1 MKILIQGGRVI
12 NPATG
17 FDAVCDVAIAAGRV
31 VAIKNI
37 PADFA
42 PSKTIDA
49 TGCVVAPG
57 LVDLCA
63 RLREPGYEHEGMLE
77 SELGAA
83 VAGGVTSLVC
93 PPDTDPV
100 LDEPGLVE
108 MLKFRAEKLHQSR
121 VFPLGALTRN
131 LQGETLTEMAQLTE
145 AGCIGFGQAEVP
157 LANTQ
162 VLQRAMQYA
171 ATFGYT
177 VWLRPQE
184 LHLGKGV
191 AASGAL
197 ATRLGLAGVPVAAE
211 TIALHTIF
219 ELMRALGGH
228 ARNGSRP
235 AAETRNGS
243 RPAAEVRNSSQPA
256 AQAGPRVHLCR
267 ISSAAGVA
275 LVRAAKADGLRVT
288 CDVSINSLH
297 LTEGDIGYFDSRAR
311 LCPPLR
317 QQRDRDA
324 LRAALADGTIDVLV
338 SDHNPV
344 EADAKNLPFA
354 EAEPGATGLEL
365 LLSLALAWGEASGL
379 DLLRTMARVTSA
391 PAQVLGESLGTL
403 QASLGQLVA
412 GGVADVCVFDPAAQW
427 SVSSSTLKSQG
438 KHTPFAHDM
447 GGMPMQARVRCTI
460 VSGHVAYEA
469 ASA

>member
-1 MKILIQGGRVI
+1 MKILIKGGRVI

-17 FDAVCDVAIAAGRV
+17 FDEIADVAIAAGRIL
-31 VAIKNI
+31 AIKNI
-37 PADFA
+37 AKDFV

-49 TGCVVAPG
+49 AGCIVAPG

-108 MLKFRAEKLHQSR
+108 MLKFRAEKLHRSR

-131 LQGETLTEMAQLTE
+131 LQGETLTEMVELTE

-162 VLQRAMQYA
+162 VLQRALQYA

-219 ELMRALGGH
+219 ELMRALGGS
-228 ARNGSRP
+228 AQQSGTRP
-235 AAETRNGS
+235 GAE
-243 RPAAEVRNSSQPA
+243 
-256 AQAGPRVHLCR
+256 GPRVHLCR

-275 LVRAAKADGLRVT
+275 LVRAAKADGLLVT

-297 LTEGDIGYFDSRAR
+297 LTDADIGYFDSRAR
-311 LCPPLR
+311 LSPPLR

-365 LLSLALAWGEASGL
+365 LLSLAIKWGEASGQSL
-379 DLLRTMARVTSA
+379 SQTLAKITCA
-391 PAQVLGESLGTL
+391 PASVLGASLGTL

-412 GGVADVCVFDPAAQW
+412 GGVADVCVFDPNAVW
-427 SVSSSTLKSQG
+427 SVSDAALQSQG
-438 KHTPFAHDM
+438 KHTPFSHDM
-447 GGMPMQARVRCTI
+447 GGTPLQGRVRCTV

-469 ASA
+469 STH

>member
-1 MKILIQGGRVI
+1 MKILIKGGRVI

-17 FDAVCDVAIAAGRV
+17 FDEVADIAIAAGRIL
-31 VAIKNI
+31 AIKNMA
-37 PADFA
+37 PDFA

-49 TGCVVAPG
+49 TGCIVAPG
-57 LVDLCA
+57 LIDLCA

-83 VAGGVTSLVC
+83 VAGGITSLVC

-108 MLKFRAEKLHQSR
+108 MLKFRAEKLHCSR

-131 LQGETLTEMAQLTE
+131 LQGETLTEMAELTE

-162 VLQRAMQYA
+162 VLQRALQYA
-171 ATFGYT
+171 ATIGYT
-177 VWLRPQE
+177 VRLRPQE

-219 ELMRALGGH
+219 ELMRALGGGQG
-228 ARNGSRP
+228 NG
-235 AAETRNGS
+235 T
-243 RPAAEVRNSSQPA
+243 
-256 AQAGPRVHLCR
+256 GPRVHLCR
-267 ISSAAGVA
+267 ISSAAGVE
-275 LVRAAKADGLRVT
+275 LVRAAKAAGLRVT

-297 LTEGDIGYFDSRAR
+297 LTDADIGYFDSRAR
-311 LCPPLR
+311 LSPPLR

-338 SDHNPV
+338 SDHNQV

-365 LLSLALAWGEASGL
+365 LLSLAIKWGEVSSQSLSQTLAKI
-379 DLLRTMARVTSA
+379 TCA
-391 PAQVLGESLGTL
+391 PADVLGASLGTL

-412 GGVADVCVFDPAAQW
+412 GGVADVCVFDPNAVW
-427 SVSSSTLKSQG
+427 SVEGSALQSQG

-447 GGMPMQARVRCTI
+447 GGTPLQGRVRCTV
-460 VSGHVAYEA
+460 VSGHIAFER
-469 ASA
+469 

>member
-17 FDAVCDVAIAAGRV
+17 FDEVCDVAIAAGRI

-37 PADFA
+37 AKDFA
-42 PSKTIDA
+42 PSKTINA
-49 TGCVVAPG
+49 KGCVVAPG

-77 SELGAA
+77 SELRAA

-131 LQGETLTEMAQLTE
+131 LQGETLTEMAELTE
-145 AGCIGFGQAEVP
+145 AGCVGFGQAEVP
-157 LANTQ
+157 LVNTQ

-177 VWLRPQE
+177 VWLRPQD

-219 ELMRALGGH
+219 ELMKALGGN
-228 ARNGSRP
+228 AGNASRP
-235 AAETRNGS
+235 AAD
-243 RPAAEVRNSSQPA
+243 
-256 AQAGPRVHLCR
+256 GPRVHLCR
-267 ISSAAGVA
+267 ISSAAGVE
-275 LVRAAKADGLRVT
+275 LVRAAKADGLQVT

-365 LLSLALAWGEASGL
+365 LLSLALSWGEASGL
-379 DLLRTMARVTSA
+379 TLPQTLSRITCG
-391 PAQVLGESLGTL
+391 PAAVLGTALGTL

-427 SVSSSTLKSQG
+427 SVTPAVLQSQG
-438 KHTPFAHDM
+438 KHTPFAFEM
-447 GGMPMQARVRCTI
+447 GGMPMQGQVRCTV
-460 VSGHVAYEA
+460 VSGHVAFEA
-469 ASA
+469 A